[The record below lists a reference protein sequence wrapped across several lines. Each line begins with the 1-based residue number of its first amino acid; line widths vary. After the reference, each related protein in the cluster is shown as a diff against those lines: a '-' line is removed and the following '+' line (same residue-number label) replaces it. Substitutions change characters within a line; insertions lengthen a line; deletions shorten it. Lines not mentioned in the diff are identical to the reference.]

1 MVLLEC
7 QENVEDVVG
16 PQGLKGFPGR
26 DGAAGVP
33 GKRGGRGPQGP
44 AGEAGPAGKDG
55 RAGKNGEDGADG
67 TPGAPGR
74 QGDPGDAGDQGAYG
88 TVGAPGAPGAPGDA
102 GAPGP
107 AGPRGTVGAPGAP
120 GAPGPKGATGPAGP
134 TGAPGVPGRPGPK
147 GYKGAMGR
155 YGMPGPA
162 GPTGAPGD
170 QGPSG
175 PAGQPG
181 PQGRTGDT
189 GPDGPTGPAG
199 PVGPPGPA
207 GQQGNEGTAG
217 PAGDNG
223 IPGAAGPAGPAG
235 PPGPPGDISNLLSG
249 DIWNTVNGNKGITLY
264 RSKRAVDDAESEKMN
279 ADLDQFI
286 ARSYKLFKNFTDIWK
301 VVTDKYIKHEGLGTK
316 NVPAGSCRD
325 LFKLKPSLPSG
336 DYWIDPNAGT
346 TKDAVLVHCNAT
358 NYETCIWPKMP
369 NTEMMEGE
377 ETNQYLWVSKDINE
391 EPSMEYA
398 ASHMQIKMLRLK
410 SEKVRQN
417 VTYNCLNS
425 NSKLKVLTDDDAST
439 NILDIATP
447 VKDDCKVKDST
458 WRKSVFEIDTEELE
472 TLPIQDIAIK
482 SGSDEKFS
490 FEVGPICFS

>member
-1 MVLLEC
+1 
-7 QENVEDVVG
+7 
-16 PQGLKGFPGR
+16 
-26 DGAAGVP
+26 
-33 GKRGGRGPQGP
+33 
-44 AGEAGPAGKDG
+44 
-55 RAGKNGEDGADG
+55 
-67 TPGAPGR
+67 
-74 QGDPGDAGDQGAYG
+74 
-88 TVGAPGAPGAPGDA
+88 
-102 GAPGP
+102 
-107 AGPRGTVGAPGAP
+107 
-120 GAPGPKGATGPAGP
+120 
-134 TGAPGVPGRPGPK
+134 
-147 GYKGAMGR
+147 MG
-155 YGMPGPA
+155 PGPA

-189 GPDGPTGPAG
+189 GPDGPTGPQGDTG
-199 PVGPPGPA
+199 PDGPTGPQGPTGPPGSD
-207 GQQGNEGTAG
+207 GQQGNEGSA
-217 PAGDNG
+217 
-223 IPGAAGPAGPAG
+223 GAAGPPG

-301 VVTDKYIKHEGLGTK
+301 VVTHKYIKHEGLGTK

-369 NTEMMEGE
+369 TMEEMNGE
-377 ETNQYLWVSKDINE
+377 ETNQYLWTLKDISG
-391 EPSMEYA
+391 EPAMEYA

-417 VTYNCLNS
+417 ITYNCLNS
-425 NSKLKVLTDDDAST
+425 NSKLKVLTDGEVTA
-439 NILDIATP
+439 NILDVATP
-447 VKDDCKVKDST
+447 IKEDCKVKDQT
-458 WRKSVFEIDTEELE
+458 WRSSVYEIETEELE

-482 SGSDEKFS
+482 AKSGSAEKFS